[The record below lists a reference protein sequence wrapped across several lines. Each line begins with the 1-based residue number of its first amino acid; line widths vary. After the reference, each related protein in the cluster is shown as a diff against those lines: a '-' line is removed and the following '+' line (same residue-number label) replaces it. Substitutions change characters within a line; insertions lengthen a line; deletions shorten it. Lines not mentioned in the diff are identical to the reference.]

1 MNIYYLIIVMGK
13 LDDMKLTV
21 LYIEYKKFFIDI
33 LSRFIISKNVM
44 CIIIVRF

>member
-1 MNIYYLIIVMGK
+1 MGK

-33 LSRFIISKNVM
+33 LSRFYNFEK
-44 CIIIVRF
+44 CA